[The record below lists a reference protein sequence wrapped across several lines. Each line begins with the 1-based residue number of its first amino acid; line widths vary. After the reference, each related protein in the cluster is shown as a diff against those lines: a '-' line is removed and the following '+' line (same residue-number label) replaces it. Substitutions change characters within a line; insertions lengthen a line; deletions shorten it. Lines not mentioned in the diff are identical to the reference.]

1 MIPSIMNP
9 AKPNPIHVIIS
20 TYTLDI
26 GLNIINKNPIKDKI
40 IVIIVDTSLS
50 VVNTIISYYHTIVNM
65 AECTIMGQHICALF
79 CTFSS

>member
-1 MIPSIMNP
+1 MNP
-9 AKPNPIHVIIS
+9 AKPKPNHVKTS
-20 TYTLDI
+20 TYTLEE
-26 GLNIINKNPIKDKI
+26 GLNIINTNPISDKI

-50 VVNTIISYYHTIVNM
+50 VVNTIISYYYTIVNM